1 MSIKRHKEQII
12 ARLWYVEQGKSQ
24 KEIAQKLQ
32 RTEKTISGWVQKY
45 GWKNERTARLN
56 SLKKQQAQIHEILHL
71 YGGQTLDLLNKL
83 KQAQEKGEQ
92 ELCLELNKKLSS
104 ISDDVSKWN
113 KRLDSLHKDYKASLS
128 TYLWVMDDLFESLR
142 AYDEPLYLKTL
153 DFQDKQ
159 LQKVSITF
167 NQ

>member
-1 MSIKRHKEQII
+1 MNTKRHNEQAV
-12 ARLWYVEQGKSQ
+12 ARQWYVEQGKSQ

-56 SLKKQQAQIHEILHL
+56 SLKKQETQIHDILHL
-71 YGGQTLDLLNKL
+71 YGGQTLKLLDEL

-113 KRLDSLHKDYKASLS
+113 KRLDSLHKDHKASLS
-128 TYLWVMDDLFESLR
+128 TYIYVMEDVFEALR
-142 AYDEPLYLKTL
+142 LYDEALYLKTL
-153 DFQDKQ
+153 DFQQRQ
-159 LQKVSITF
+159 LQKIAA
-167 NQ
+167 NEA